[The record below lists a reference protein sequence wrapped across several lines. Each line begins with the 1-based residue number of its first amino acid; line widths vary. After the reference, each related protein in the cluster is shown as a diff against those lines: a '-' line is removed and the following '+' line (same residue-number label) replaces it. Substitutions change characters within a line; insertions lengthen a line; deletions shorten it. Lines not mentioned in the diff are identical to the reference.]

1 MPTFGT
7 VVGPAGAPNA
17 SLEGAITQSVDRG
30 DAAMHQTVLTF
41 TNVTVALS
49 DNAGVVAYGSKK
61 IFDFPAG
68 AITIIGATA
77 DLALTKSSAG
87 VNDDWDGDFGMGTA
101 AADSGATLATTEQN
115 VIPTTATPQASSGAT
130 TATGYGTAAVYLDGT
145 STAVDLYLNFL
156 VDDADHDV
164 TGTACNLILNGT
176 CTVTWTNHG
185 DY

>member
-7 VVGPAGAPNA
+7 VVGPAGAPDA
-17 SLEGAITQSVDRG
+17 SLSGEITQSVDRG
-30 DAAMHQTVLTF
+30 DAAMQQTVLSF
-41 TNVTVALS
+41 EDVTVALT
-49 DNAGVVAYGSKK
+49 DEAGVIAFGSKK

-68 AITIIGATA
+68 SIAILGATV

-87 VNDDWDGDFGMGTA
+87 VDDDWNGDFSMGSA
-101 AADSGATLATTEQN
+101 AAGNNAALEGTEAN
-115 VIPTTATPQASSGAT
+115 VIASTATPEASGGAT
-130 TATGYGTAAVYLDGT
+130 TATGRSTAAVYLDGT

-156 VDDADHDV
+156 VDDADHNV

-176 CTVTWTNHG
+176 VTVTWVNQG